1 MSHVRLTVH
10 SQCRFKAGEMSQ
22 SSDMLI
28 DPHVQ
33 NQRSPPTSQNKQT
46 CNSPANG
53 RRTMRTMSALLL
65 QVLFSYLHPWNMVGV
80 LKSHQLTFTV
90 FKTNWSANQTP
101 FVRTASV
108 VKYWLE
114 PLSAFEIWLLQMLK
128 TSEVQDLRNYVHCGH
143 SCQWVCTCPNSLK
156 DWKKNFCGA
165 AGT

>member
-1 MSHVRLTVH
+1 MTHMSLTVH

-33 NQRSPPTSQNKQT
+33 NQRSPPTSKQT
-46 CNSPANG
+46 NLQQPHQWQEWHNEDNES
-53 RRTMRTMSALLL
+53 TSLTSSLLL
-65 QVLFSYLHPWNMVGV
+65 SAPVKHGWSIEIPSADLHCFQKQ
-80 LKSHQLTFTV
+80 LKCKSDTICAKV
-90 FKTNWSANQTP
+90 W
-101 FVRTASV
+101 V

-128 TSEVQDLRNYVHCGH
+128 TSEVQDLRNYRHCGH